1 VRRTWIQLA
10 LSLVLVGAITVVCFK
25 IITVNPT
32 TVALS
37 YLMLI
42 LLVATRWGLTAATG
56 AAVVSAMCFNIF
68 FLPPVGMLTIADP
81 ENWVSFLAFMV
92 TAIVASQISGRARE
106 RQLEAVA
113 RQRDLER
120 LYSLSRALLLSEPG
134 RPVSSAITQQIA
146 NSFDASVVALY
157 DRKADTVTWGGTKEL
172 PELEARLRD
181 VARQAQTVND
191 GRGTIV
197 TAIRLGGAPIGSLA
211 IVDAH
216 LSDTVLQSI
225 SNLAAV
231 GLEQARGQEAAA
243 RAEAAQHN
251 SELRTTVLDAIA
263 HEFKTPLTSSRA
275 AATDLLP
282 RLTGR
287 DHELVAIIDEDLDR
301 LTALVTDAV
310 HMLRIDAGQFTLRRE
325 RLLLTDVVAA
335 AVRDLKS
342 RLDDHTLVNRV
353 PADLQVDADPHLL
366 SLALRQ
372 LLDNAVKYSPRTS
385 TIDISAVGNGS
396 VEIVVQNSGSAIPE
410 AERARIFERFYRGA
424 HARQIPGTGMG
435 LAIVQQIAEA
445 HGGTVRLATSAERGT
460 ELTLSIPS
468 GDATT

>member
-10 LSLVLVGAITVVCFK
+10 VSLLLVAAMTVVCFRF
-25 IITVNPT
+25 IAVNPT

-42 LLVATRWGLTAATG
+42 LLVATRWGLTPAT
-56 AAVVSAMCFNIF
+56 ATAVVSAMCFNIF

-106 RQLEAVA
+106 RQVEAAA

-120 LYSLSRALLLSEPG
+120 LYSLSRALLLSPPG
-134 RPVSSAITQQIA
+134 TPVPQAITQQIA
-146 NSFDASVVALY
+146 SSFEAPVVALY

-172 PELEARLRD
+172 PELEATLRD
-181 VARQAQTVND
+181 VARQAETVAA

-211 IVDAH
+211 IVGAH
-216 LSDTVLQSI
+216 LSDPVLQSI
-225 SNLAAV
+225 LNLAAV
-231 GLEQARGQEAAA
+231 ALEQARGQEAAA
-243 RAEAAQHN
+243 RAEAAQHS

-263 HEFKTPLTSSRA
+263 HEFKTPLTSSQA
-275 AATDLLP
+275 AATDLLG

-325 RLLLTDVVAA
+325 PLLVTAIVAT

-342 RLDDHTLVNRV
+342 RLDGHTLVNRV
-353 PADLQVDADPHLL
+353 PADLRILADPSLL

-372 LLDNAVKYSPRTS
+372 LLDNAVKYSPRS
-385 TIDISAVGNGS
+385 SAIDVSAVSNGSIDIT
-396 VEIVVQNSGSAIPE
+396 VQNTGSAIPE

-424 HARQIPGTGMG
+424 RARQIPGSGMG

-445 HGGTVRLATSAERGT
+445 HGGTVRLSTSAERGT

-468 GDATT
+468 GAATP